1 MHTVMDVW
9 HEVQALNVVIDLTY
23 GNNRL
28 AEWAFSGSP
37 ETSPVGRFMSGPHGL
52 RHGHLYADAGDRLIA
67 ITTEMGDEQRVR
79 SWLSSPGYLPE
90 SLMYTMLG
98 RPQNILLQ

>member
-1 MHTVMDVW
+1 
-9 HEVQALNVVIDLTY
+9 
-23 GNNRL
+23 
-28 AEWAFSGSP
+28 
-37 ETSPVGRFMSGPHGL
+37 MSGPHGL

-67 ITTEMGDEQRVR
+67 IATEMGDEQRVR